1 MGIKIK
7 LASMSKD
14 ISNFIV
20 LQKNLLFI
28 PNSMRYNLLEIVTK
42 SILDSIAWFTKSLI
56 IFENNI
62 SMFNIYDEKKYKY
75 LEKTLEILKIAD
87 IGIQDVCLHKEY
99 LASNDDIKNRKT
111 INLPL
116 ELNLKIEV
124 DKLEIGKIDIKT
136 DFNVYNKEKEVIEK
150 RKYIY

>member
-1 MGIKIK
+1 M
-7 LASMSKD
+7 
-14 ISNFIV
+14 
-20 LQKNLLFI
+20 
-28 PNSMRYNLLEIVTK
+28 
-42 SILDSIAWFTKSLI
+42 
-56 IFENNI
+56 
-62 SMFNIYDEKKYKY
+62 
-75 LEKTLEILKIAD
+75 EILKIAD

-150 RKYIY
+150 GSIFIKKFKFSFRRN

>member
-1 MGIKIK
+1 
-7 LASMSKD
+7 
-14 ISNFIV
+14 
-20 LQKNLLFI
+20 
-28 PNSMRYNLLEIVTK
+28 MRYNLLEIVTK

-87 IGIQDVCLHKEY
+87 IGIQDICLHKEY

-124 DKLEIGKIDIKT
+124 DKLEIDKIDIKT

>member
-28 PNSMRYNLLEIVTK
+28 PNSMRYNLLELVTK

-62 SMFNIYDEKKYKY
+62 SMFNIYDEK
-75 LEKTLEILKIAD
+75 
-87 IGIQDVCLHKEY
+87 
-99 LASNDDIKNRKT
+99 N
-111 INLPL
+111 IN
-116 ELNLKIEV
+116 I
-124 DKLEIGKIDIKT
+124 
-136 DFNVYNKEKEVIEK
+136 
-150 RKYIY
+150 

>member
-1 MGIKIK
+1 M
-7 LASMSKD
+7 
-14 ISNFIV
+14 
-20 LQKNLLFI
+20 
-28 PNSMRYNLLEIVTK
+28 
-42 SILDSIAWFTKSLI
+42 
-56 IFENNI
+56 
-62 SMFNIYDEKKYKY
+62 
-75 LEKTLEILKIAD
+75 EILKIAD

-124 DKLEIGKIDIKT
+124 DKLEIG
-136 DFNVYNKEKEVIEK
+136 YNKEKEVIEK

>member
-1 MGIKIK
+1 
-7 LASMSKD
+7 MSKD

-62 SMFNIYDEKKYKY
+62 SMFNIYDEK
-75 LEKTLEILKIAD
+75 
-87 IGIQDVCLHKEY
+87 
-99 LASNDDIKNRKT
+99 N
-111 INLPL
+111 IN
-116 ELNLKIEV
+116 I
-124 DKLEIGKIDIKT
+124 
-136 DFNVYNKEKEVIEK
+136 
-150 RKYIY
+150 

>member
-62 SMFNIYDEKKYKY
+62 SMFNIYDEK
-75 LEKTLEILKIAD
+75 
-87 IGIQDVCLHKEY
+87 
-99 LASNDDIKNRKT
+99 N
-111 INLPL
+111 IN
-116 ELNLKIEV
+116 I
-124 DKLEIGKIDIKT
+124 
-136 DFNVYNKEKEVIEK
+136 
-150 RKYIY
+150 

>member
-124 DKLEIGKIDIKT
+124 DKLEIDKIDIKT

>member
-56 IFENNI
+56 IFENSI
-62 SMFNIYDEKKYKY
+62 SMFNIYDEK
-75 LEKTLEILKIAD
+75 
-87 IGIQDVCLHKEY
+87 
-99 LASNDDIKNRKT
+99 N
-111 INLPL
+111 IN
-116 ELNLKIEV
+116 I
-124 DKLEIGKIDIKT
+124 
-136 DFNVYNKEKEVIEK
+136 
-150 RKYIY
+150 